1 LARRGFTSKDAA
13 LTINYLG
20 FVYRTLLAEGYS
32 VESLLKDT
40 GLAHDSL
47 SDPDFRCTFEQY
59 KVFVANAV
67 AVTEDV
73 HLGFHIGAR
82 FNPINVG
89 LPATAAMS
97 SDLFAT
103 ALDVLQKFISVNF
116 PTLSLDVL
124 KEPGKVLLRW
134 HPTVDFQETEYFL
147 IGSALMVT
155 ENLLKLLLQKD
166 QVTEYAEM
174 MVAKPEQWAE
184 FSNASFPVSFDAP
197 FNQLVFSDSY
207 LSQPLPGTD
216 SIAHKNFLR
225 LCEQQMADAFFEQG
239 ITAQVRGVIVKH
251 HYHSV
256 TIETA
261 ATELGMSE
269 RNLRRQLSQ
278 SGTSYKKV
286 VDDVR
291 AARARELLKVAGLP
305 ISNIA
310 YDLGFTDPS
319 NFARSF
325 KRWVGMSP
333 LEYREQGQV

>member
-1 LARRGFTSKDAA
+1 
-13 LTINYLG
+13 
-20 FVYRTLLAEGYS
+20 
-32 VESLLKDT
+32 
-40 GLAHDSL
+40 
-47 SDPDFRCTFEQY
+47 
-59 KVFVANAV
+59 
-67 AVTEDV
+67 
-73 HLGFHIGAR
+73 
-82 FNPINVG
+82 
-89 LPATAAMS
+89 
-97 SDLFAT
+97 
-103 ALDVLQKFISVNF
+103 
-116 PTLSLDVL
+116 
-124 KEPGKVLLRW
+124 
-134 HPTVDFQETEYFL
+134 
-147 IGSALMVT
+147 
-155 ENLLKLLLQKD
+155 
-166 QVTEYAEM
+166 
-174 MVAKPEQWAE
+174 
-184 FSNASFPVSFDAP
+184 
-197 FNQLVFSDSY
+197 
-207 LSQPLPGTD
+207 
-216 SIAHKNFLR
+216 
-225 LCEQQMADAFFEQG
+225 MADAFFEQG